1 MPIQSCK
8 KNSKSGYKFG
18 PTGTCYTY
26 TTERGRLQA
35 IEKAERQGRAVAQ
48 SQGKKT

>member
-8 KNSKSGYKFG
+8 RNGKNGYKFG
-18 PTGTCYTY
+18 PNGKCYTY

-35 IEKAERQGRAVAQ
+35 IEKAKKQGRAIAQ
-48 SQGKKT
+48 SKKN